1 MASPRLLLGLDIST
15 TGAKALLINE
25 AGQVVSSATTP
36 LTLQTPYPLWSE
48 QTPEEWWQGIK
59 TSIKQVLAGRDSVSE
74 SIAAIGLT
82 GQMHG
87 LVMLDETGR
96 VLRPAILWNDQRT
109 GKQCDQMRAKI
120 GLQRLIKITGN
131 DALTGF
137 TAPKILWVK
146 ENEPEVFARTRH
158 VLLPKDFIRFKLTGE
173 YGMDQAGGSGTILF
187 DLKQRTWSQELLE
200 ELEFPREWFP
210 PTFEGPEISGQI
222 SQSAAG
228 DTGLKV
234 GTPVVGGAGDQA
246 AQATGVGAVEPGI
259 IALTLGTSGVV
270 FAPTE
275 SALVEPEGRLHAFC
289 HSSPGRWHFMGV
301 MLSAAGSLQW
311 YRDTIAPDFEFDA
324 LIAEAGE
331 IIPGSEGLFFL
342 PYLTGERTPHP
353 DPYARGAWIGLTIRH
368 QRAHMTRAVLEGV
381 AFGLK
386 DSFELIQ
393 GAGLGSISQVRVSGG
408 GAKSQLWQQILS
420 DILGVELVTVNTT
433 EGAAYGAAMLAA
445 VGAGLFASVPEACQT
460 MIRITG
466 STKPSGA
473 EETYRDYYPQY
484 RDLYPALAEQFKKIA
499 EIVTVK
505 AGEGRDE

>member
-15 TGAKALLINE
+15 TGAKALLIDE

-48 QTPEEWWQGIK
+48 QNPEEWWQGIK
-59 TSIKQVLAGRDSVSE
+59 SSIKKVLAGRDSVSE

-87 LVMLDETGR
+87 LVMLDETGQ

-137 TAPKILWVK
+137 TAPKILWVQ
-146 ENEPEVFARTRH
+146 ENEPGVFARTRH

-173 YGMDQAGGSGTILF
+173 YGMDKAGGSGTILF
-187 DLKQRTWSQELLE
+187 DLNQRTWSQELLE
-200 ELEFPREWFP
+200 ELELPKEWFP

-222 SQSAAG
+222 SQPAAG
-228 DTGLKV
+228 DTGLRV

-311 YRDTIAPDFEFDA
+311 YRDTIAPNLEFDA
-324 LIAEAGE
+324 LIAEAEE
-331 IIPGSEGLFFL
+331 ITPGSEGLFFL

-368 QRAHMTRAVLEGV
+368 QRAHMTRSVLEGV

-386 DSFELIQ
+386 DSFELIRE
-393 GAGLGSISQVRVSGG
+393 AGLGSTSQVRVSGG

-433 EGAAYGAAMLAA
+433 EGAAYGAALLAA
-445 VGAGLFASVPEACQT
+445 VGAGLFGSVPEACKQ
-460 MIRITG
+460 MISITG
-466 STKPSGA
+466 STTPSGA
-473 EETYRDYYPQY
+473 KEAYKDYYPQY
-484 RDLYPALAEQFKKIA
+484 RDLYPALAGQFKKIA
-499 EIVTVK
+499 ELIMVQ
-505 AGEGRDE
+505 ASEGDE